1 MESQQSKGDKP
12 FKSVYVR
19 ATESVLAELEKGT
32 APWRKP
38 WRAEAGLP
46 RNLVSRKAY
55 RGVNVLTLMGG
66 ALAAGYPSNWWLTF
80 LQAQELGGFVRRGE
94 HGFPVIFYSRIPE
107 GQTAYGTDD
116 EDEAPD
122 VRWRSVLKTFTVFNV
137 SQCADIPVPQPPRM
151 TWQPLDA
158 AEKIVEAASV
168 PVFFAGTEAYYEP
181 KRDLITVPPRPYFD
195 SVTGFYETLLHELVH
210 ATGHESRLDR
220 PGGPHGSDGYCWE
233 ELIAEMGSAMLSVVV
248 GIPAPD
254 FPNIASY
261 IHSWRKRMQR
271 DAQAVCEAAAAAQ
284 KAVEWLL
291 AKAGLPLPE

>member
-1 MESQQSKGDKP
+1 MESQEPKGDKL

-19 ATESVLAELEKGT
+19 VTESVLAELEKGT

-55 RGVNVLTLMGG
+55 RGVNVLTLMSG
-66 ALAAGYPSNWWLTF
+66 ALAASYPSNWWLTF

-94 HGFPVIFYSRIPE
+94 HGCPVVFYKRIPDSPV
-107 GQTAYGTDD
+107 AYGTDE
-116 EDEAPD
+116 EDEVPD
-122 VRWRSVLKTFTVFNV
+122 VRWRSVLKTFTVFNAC
-137 SQCADIPVPQPPRM
+137 QCSGIPIPLPPTL
-151 TWQPLDA
+151 TWKPLEA
-158 AEKIVEAASV
+158 AEKIVEAAGV
-168 PVFFAGTEAYYEP
+168 PIFYAGVEAFYEP
-181 KRDLITVPPRPYFD
+181 KRDLITVPPRTFFD
-195 SVTGFYETLLHELVH
+195 SPSGFYETLLHELVH

-220 PGGPHGSDGYCWE
+220 PGTFGSDAYAWE

-254 FPNIASY
+254 FPNMASY
-261 IHSWRKRMQR
+261 IHSWRRRMER
-271 DAQAVCEAAAAAQ
+271 DAQAICEAAAAAQ

-291 AKAGLPLPE
+291 DKAGLPLPD